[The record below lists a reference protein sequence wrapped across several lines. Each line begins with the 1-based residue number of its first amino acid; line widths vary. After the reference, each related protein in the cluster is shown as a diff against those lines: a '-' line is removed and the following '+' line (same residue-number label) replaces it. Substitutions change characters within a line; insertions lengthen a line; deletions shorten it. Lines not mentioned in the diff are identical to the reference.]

1 MTAYSIPLLALV
13 AGLVFG
19 LGYFYLL
26 KRSVILLLQPGNR
39 SLGVALTL
47 GRLGLAALL
56 LWQAAQ
62 LGAVALLSGLAG
74 FAVARVIA
82 LRLNKEAA
90 P

>member
-1 MTAYSIPLLALV
+1 MSAYSTPLLALA

-19 LGYFYLL
+19 LGYFYVL

-47 GRLGLAALL
+47 GRLILAALL

-62 LGAVALLSGLAG
+62 VGAVALLSGLAG
-74 FAVARVIA
+74 FVAARFIA

>member
-13 AGLVFG
+13 AGLLFG
-19 LGYFYLL
+19 LGYFYVL
-26 KRSVILLLQPGNR
+26 KRSVTLLLQPGNR
-39 SLGVALTL
+39 GLGVALSL
-47 GRLGLAALL
+47 GRLILAALL

-62 LGAVALLSGLAG
+62 FGAATLLSGLAG
-74 FAVARVIA
+74 FVAARVIA